1 MQPNRLG
8 RNQGHRKALLRNQVV
23 SLILNE
29 RLQTTDVKAKA
40 LRPVVEK
47 MITLGKRG
55 DLAARRQV
63 AAYLNQPAAV
73 KRLFEDVAPRYADRD
88 GGYTR
93 ILKVGPRRG
102 DAAPISLIELV

>member
-1 MQPNRLG
+1 MKPNRLG
-8 RNQGHRKALLRNQVV
+8 RNQGHRKALLRNQVI

-29 RLQTTDVKAKA
+29 RIRTTDAKAKA
-40 LRPVVEK
+40 LRPIIEK

-93 ILKVGPRRG
+93 IVKIGQRRG